1 MKIEISDELGLRL
14 KELAED
20 RNLSVEEMLSAMI
33 DRYSPKRGS
42 ATLADLARIAREAN
56 LSSEHP
62 VDTAARS
69 REILSTEREQS
80 PDDAV
85 NDSEQEYPPGSLAR
99 FAQLALEAGLASS
112 EPVDT
117 SARSREILKT
127 EFADYVDRRSR
138 R

>member
-69 REILSTEREQS
+69 REIL
-80 PDDAV
+80 
-85 NDSEQEYPPGSLAR
+85 N
-99 FAQLALEAGLASS
+99 
-112 EPVDT
+112 
-117 SARSREILKT
+117 T